1 MAEVREYSLKL
12 TTEQAQQ
19 NIDEL
24 NKSLQAQED
33 LLFDIDK
40 ELRDYEKQLSKTSA
54 TDLAKRQH
62 LNDKIKET
70 KARLKEE
77 QSGLKDLNQERKL
90 ANREMDES
98 IEASAEYE
106 GVLGMLDSKTG
117 GAISSFTGM
126 TKSIGAALK
135 ALT

>member
-12 TTEQAQQ
+12 STEQAQQ

-24 NKSLQAQED
+24 NASLQAQED

-70 KARLKEE
+70 KFRLKEE
-77 QSGLKDLNQERKL
+77 QSGLKDLNQ
-90 ANREMDES
+90 
-98 IEASAEYE
+98 
-106 GVLGMLDSKTG
+106 DS
-117 GAISSFTGM
+117 
-126 TKSIGAALK
+126 LK
-135 ALT
+135 N

>member
-62 LNDKIKET
+62 LNDKIKQT
-70 KARLKEE
+70 KTRLKEE
-77 QSGLKDLNQERKL
+77 QSGLKDLNVGNYL
-90 ANREMDES
+90 LLCVFNP
-98 IEASAEYE
+98 
-106 GVLGMLDSKTG
+106 L
-117 GAISSFTGM
+117 F
-126 TKSIGAALK
+126 
-135 ALT
+135 